1 MSDYSFFKEDFP
13 AIDWF
18 DVTPDDNNDLSRI
31 PRRIWVGGSGDL
43 TIRSSEGTDVT
54 LSSVPAGTLVPVQ
67 PVRVLSTNTT
77 ATNIVG
83 LI

>member
-1 MSDYSFFKEDFP
+1 MSDYNFFKEDFP

-18 DVTPDDNNDLSRI
+18 DITPNDSSDLSNI
-31 PRRIWVGGSGDL
+31 PRKIYVGGAGDL
-43 TIRSSEGTDVT
+43 AIRSSEGNDVT
-54 LSSVPAGTLVPVQ
+54 LSSVPAGTILPIQ
-67 PVRVLSTNTT
+67 PVRVLSTGTT